1 MGPARHHGECGE
13 CLPRELNSR
22 FNVHPFQDIE
32 LIARV
37 RACLRIQTRSVMDA
51 IVNIVGTFVAGL
63 CAVLLL
69 RAYAAVRKRLLLWSG
84 LCFAGL
90 TAANALLIVDLQ
102 VLAEEVDLYSWRLG
116 VAAIAMLLLVYG
128 LIFESE

>member
-1 MGPARHHGECGE
+1 
-13 CLPRELNSR
+13 
-22 FNVHPFQDIE
+22 
-32 LIARV
+32 
-37 RACLRIQTRSVMDA
+37 MDA
-51 IVNIVGTFVAGL
+51 LVNIVGTLVAAL

-69 RAYAAVRKRLLLWSG
+69 RAYASVRKRLLLWSG

-90 TAANALLIVDLQ
+90 TVANALLIVDLQ
-102 VLAEEVDLYSWRLG
+102 ILQKDVDLYSWRLG